1 MPAGTTLFT
10 KSIDRLAT
18 LANAYSGMQQVY
30 KGYTRFAEAQNLDAL
45 IIAQTAEIQ
54 ARFSVWLTSVEISDE
69 DAPPFTAA
77 GEMLIYLPKDTTTDC
92 NLMWDFI
99 VGFCQAIRD
108 PDSYLAGEMWPDK
121 VVPKLHQIDVTESGG
136 IAIIDFGAYG
146 GGGEITFVDP

>member
-18 LANAYSGMQQVY
+18 LAGAYSGVQQVY
-30 KGYTRFAEAQNLDAL
+30 KGYTRFAEAQNLDQL
-45 IIAQTAEIQ
+45 VTQQTAQIQ

-69 DAPPFTAA
+69 DAPAFSAA
-77 GEMLIYLPKDTTTDC
+77 GEMLIYLPKDTTADC

-99 VGFCQAIRD
+99 VGFSTAIRN
-108 PDSYLAGEMWPDK
+108 PSAYLAGEMWPDK

-146 GGGEITFVDP
+146 GGDITFIDP